1 MDSADH
7 AQIIQEQSL
16 SVALDAA
23 QQASLSKPS
32 VSALECEI
40 CGNPIPEKRRMAVQG
55 CNTCIDCQQARERR
69 ENGYALAF

>member
-40 CGNPIPEKRRMAVQG
+40 CGTPIPAKRRMAVQG
-55 CNTCIDCQQARERR
+55 CNTCIACQLALERR
-69 ENGYALAF
+69 KAGYA

>member
-32 VSALECEI
+32 VSAVECEI

-55 CNTCIDCQQARERR
+55 CNTCIGCQQVLERH
-69 ENGYALAF
+69 EAGYA